1 MNTVWIVLPVLIALM
16 FQLGIELDRQAFA
29 GVARR
34 PAAVVAGLLG
44 QLALLPLIA
53 FGVGLA
59 FRLPP
64 VYFLGLLLV
73 ACCPGGSSSNVFSML
88 AKGDVALS
96 VTLTALS
103 SLITLF
109 TIPLV
114 MGFAARFVAVHAG
127 AAIELPV
134 GKLLVQNI
142 VLLFLP
148 MLCGALFRHWRPRAA
163 RRVHELLGRVA
174 FPALMLLAAVFFVQ
188 YASTIL
194 ENLGVLGLAAGALRR
209 VAGVAV
215 DREFLRA
222 FGRGAG
228 RLFATRGDRH
238 VGGRVVAFIGVCGEF
253 LLRAQVDG
261 EGLARDVV
269 LGLGDHADHVVVR
282 GQHGDAGVAFALGFD
297 VRDDRG
303 RVVGAG
309 GEHGVG
315 DLRAVHRQRRER
327 GGRVRDELA
336 GRGLQ
341 LDLGQAG
348 ADHAAGGC
356 GVGVGD
362 RDLDE
367 RGSHRSEVIG
377 VRLDSVGRLLGR
389 DGLRGSEIRPVLA
402 VRGDLDLRLAGVGEP
417 HRVAVAEEVHDNL
430 AELLLGRV
438 LEGDLGGVVAGLRVR
453 PVGPC

>member
-134 GKLLVQNI
+134 GN
-142 VLLFLP
+142 
-148 MLCGALFRHWRPRAA
+148 CWCRTSSCCSCRC
-163 RRVHELLGRVA
+163 
-174 FPALMLLAAVFFVQ
+174 
-188 YASTIL
+188 S
-194 ENLGVLGLAAGALRR
+194 
-209 VAGVAV
+209 
-215 DREFLRA
+215 
-222 FGRGAG
+222 AG
-228 RLFATRGDRH
+228 RFSGIGGPGRH
-238 VGGRVVAFIGVCGEF
+238 GVCTSCW
-253 LLRAQVDG
+253 
-261 EGLARDVV
+261 
-269 LGLGDHADHVVVR
+269 
-282 GQHGDAGVAFALGFD
+282 GVWP
-297 VRDDRG
+297 
-303 RVVGAG
+303 
-309 GEHGVG
+309 
-315 DLRAVHRQRRER
+315 
-327 GGRVRDELA
+327 
-336 GRGLQ
+336 
-341 LDLGQAG
+341 
-348 ADHAAGGC
+348 
-356 GVGVGD
+356 
-362 RDLDE
+362 
-367 RGSHRSEVIG
+367 S
-377 VRLDSVGRLLGR
+377 
-389 DGLRGSEIRPVLA
+389 RP
-402 VRGDLDLRLAGVGEP
+402 
-417 HRVAVAEEVHDNL
+417 
-430 AELLLGRV
+430 
-438 LEGDLGGVVAGLRVR
+438 
-453 PVGPC
+453 